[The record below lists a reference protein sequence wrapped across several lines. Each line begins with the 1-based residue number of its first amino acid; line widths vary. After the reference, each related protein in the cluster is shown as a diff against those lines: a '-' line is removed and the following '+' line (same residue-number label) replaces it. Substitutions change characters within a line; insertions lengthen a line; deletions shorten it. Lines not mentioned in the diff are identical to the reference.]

1 MNKKKTV
8 DFIVRLLVVFF
19 ANLLLA
25 FATVWFLE
33 PAKLFAGG
41 ATGLAQLVQRLFLKF
56 GLLKNV
62 NLGWFILIAN
72 VPVIVVGIKYVSL
85 KFTLYSGVAVGVQ
98 TVATL
103 FMPESPFKSLQ
114 IQIEEYIAK
123 GEQIPFSDYGILL
136 TLAICGGVLA
146 GVASGFALRYGTST
160 GGFDVIGQAL
170 ALKKNISI
178 GMFTIVLNVLIAIF
192 GGGVLQG
199 QWILALFT
207 VIRMVLN
214 SLIVDRIHTSYTFT
228 ALHIFTDSAEKI
240 ADDIMHEMGR
250 GCTYENVTGA
260 YSHKQSVEVYCVL
273 STYEVDRALKI
284 IERYDKHAFVA
295 MTPVK
300 KIKGKFIKKTII

>member
-98 TVATL
+98 TVAE
-103 FMPESPFKSLQ
+103 M
-114 IQIEEYIAK
+114 
-123 GEQIPFSDYGILL
+123 
-136 TLAICGGVLA
+136 
-146 GVASGFALRYGTST
+146 FA
-160 GGFDVIGQAL
+160 
-170 ALKKNISI
+170 
-178 GMFTIVLNVLIAIF
+178 
-192 GGGVLQG
+192 
-199 QWILALFT
+199 
-207 VIRMVLN
+207 
-214 SLIVDRIHTSYTFT
+214 
-228 ALHIFTDSAEKI
+228 DSA
-240 ADDIMHEMGR
+240 A
-250 GCTYENVTGA
+250 
-260 YSHKQSVEVYCVL
+260 SVSASKSPSSVSCAIRPSSE
-273 STYEVDRALKI
+273 
-284 IERYDKHAFVA
+284 A
-295 MTPVK
+295 M
-300 KIKGKFIKKTII
+300 

>member
-8 DFIVRLLVVFF
+8 DFIVRLLVVVF

-56 GLLKNV
+56 GILKNV

-103 FMPESPFKSLQ
+103 LMPESPFKSLQ

-178 GMFTIVLNVLIAIF
+178 GMFTIILNVLIAIF

-214 SLIVDRIHTSYTFT
+214 SLIVDRIHTSYMFT

-240 ADDIMHEMGR
+240 AYDIMHEMGR

-300 KIKGKFIKKTII
+300 RIKGKFIKKTII